1 MNRIVFTAALALLSV
16 APIAPAP
23 ARHAGG
29 VDYAVGPQYDT
40 THVYVPVDQ
49 FDDFVRSF
57 IATFGGKANPGGTFQ
72 VTPTPSRTRSQV
84 VITPAGSVS
93 VFGFVTP
100 IPYPFGEERVGY
112 LVSDMDGAVSAARAA
127 GATRV
132 VETFPDPIGRDTL
145 LRWPGGSVMQ
155 LYWHTK
161 TPDYPAPA
169 TVSESRI
176 YLTADTAD
184 TYVTSWKRFAHA
196 AVVSDERAAP
206 GEEIGQP
213 GKPYRRIR
221 LRSGYGK
228 TTLIVTDGALAWPYG
243 RELTGY
249 EVADLDATLAKA
261 RFAGVR
267 VLVPTYTVGDRRAAM
282 LRFPGGYIAEVHA
295 VTSQ

>member
-16 APIAPAP
+16 APIAPAL
-23 ARHAGG
+23 ARQSDAI
-29 VDYAVGPQYDT
+29 DYSVGPQYDT

-49 FDDFVRSF
+49 LDEFVKSF

-112 LVSDMDGAVSAARAA
+112 LVSDMDGAVAAARAA

-169 TVSESRI
+169 TVPESRI
-176 YLTADTAD
+176 YLTPDTAD

-196 AVVSDERAAP
+196 AVASDERAAP

-261 RFAGVR
+261 RSAGVR